1 LGDVVSMG
9 VIALHTL
16 YLVMW
21 FSGAGSAQDQMWVA
35 LAAYAAY
42 VVNAIQFLLK
52 FQQAKAG
59 GREGLTTLMPDE
71 FSAGV
76 NS

>member
-1 LGDVVSMG
+1 MG

-21 FSGAGSAQDQMWVA
+21 FSGVGSPEDQMWVA
-35 LAAYAAY
+35 LAAYTAY

-52 FQQAKAG
+52 FKQAKAG

>member
-1 LGDVVSMG
+1 
-9 VIALHTL
+9 
-16 YLVMW
+16 
-21 FSGAGSAQDQMWVA
+21 MWVA

-52 FQQAKAG
+52 FKQAKAG
-59 GREGLTTLMPDE
+59 GREGLTTLMPNE
-71 FSAGV
+71 FSAGA

>member
-1 LGDVVSMG
+1 
-9 VIALHTL
+9 
-16 YLVMW
+16 
-21 FSGAGSAQDQMWVA
+21 MWVA
-35 LAAYAAY
+35 LAAYTVY
-42 VVNAIQFLLK
+42 VVNAVQFLLK
-52 FQQAKAG
+52 FKQAKAG